1 MRIQIVAL
9 AFALTAFTAWSHQCS
24 SHKTAAEP
32 ASAKPA
38 KACCGTCKS
47 ASKAKC
53 EKSAC
58 SKSACTKSACTK
70 SACTKS
76 ACTKSACTKSKCTK
90 GEAKHTISTEALKKA
105 IEAQEKLVILD
116 ARSGKWDDGRRI
128 PGAKQLTAAA
138 DAETIKAV
146 VGADKEARIIT
157 YCSNL
162 KCGASAKL
170 AKRLQKE
177 GYKNVIEYPNG
188 IAGWAEA
195 GNSVH
200 KGKK

>member
-38 KACCGTCKS
+38 KACCG
-47 ASKAKC
+47 
-53 EKSAC
+53 
-58 SKSACTKSACTK
+58 
-70 SACTKS
+70 
-76 ACTKSACTKSKCTK
+76 
-90 GEAKHTISTEALKKA
+90 TISTEALKKA